1 MAKKE
6 IKKMKGKIKKDVLK
20 LQRMDAT
27 EEKKHKEDKEKRKKG
42 EERQLK
48 KLEEVEKKVS
58 DYLKKRDQFMPKSLI
73 RKISK
78 RIMVARVTP
87 KQFGEIVRMTL
98 EKYAEHLID
107 PTESAGIIAA
117 QSIGE
122 PGTQM
127 TMRTFHYAG
136 VAEVNVTQGLPRLI
150 EIVDARRQPST
161 PMMEIYLE
169 PTIEDDFDKVLK
181 VAKDIEISHLIDVGD
196 VETDITNMQ
205 VIIHLDPDSMERKDI
220 TPMEIDAVLK
230 KIKKSKGSEV
240 DVESKE
246 VDKNTKK
253 FTIRTGVTSYKRL
266 QILVEAVKE
275 LKIKGVDGILRA
287 IIKRSADGYMIY
299 TEGSNLAGVLEHEY
313 IDGRRVKTNNILE
326 VFDVLGIEA
335 ARNAIIHE
343 ASATLSEQGLT
354 VDIRHIM
361 LISDIMTSEGDVKAI
376 GRHGISGKKSSVLA
390 RAAFEI
396 TTNHLLKAG
405 ITGEVDRL
413 AGVAENIIVGQPVTL
428 GTGAV
433 TLVYSPGKR
442 KPVTQG

>member
-1 MAKKE
+1 MVLKKD
-6 IKKMKGKIKKDVLK
+6 MKGKQKAKAPRKDVLK
-20 LQRMDAT
+20 LTKMGAE
-27 EEKKHKEDKEKRKKG
+27 EEKKLREEKEKRKKL
-42 EERQLK
+42 EEKERK
-48 KLEEVEKKVS
+48 KLEEVEKKVAEW
-58 DYLKKRDQFMPKSLI
+58 LKRRGELLPKALI

-78 RIMVARVTP
+78 RLMITRVNP
-87 KQFGEIVRMTL
+87 KQFGEIMKLTI
-98 EKYAEHLID
+98 EKFKEHLID
-107 PTESAGIIAA
+107 PTESAGILAA

-161 PMMEIYLE
+161 PLMQIFLE
-169 PTIEDDFDKVLK
+169 PTIEDDFEKVLK
-181 VAKDIEISHLIDVGD
+181 VAKDIEETHLFDVAD
-196 VETDITNMQ
+196 IETDITNMQ
-205 VIIHLDPDSMERKDI
+205 IIIHPDDDRMDRKDVKV
-220 TPMEIDAVLK
+220 EDIDNVLK
-230 KIKKSKGSEV
+230 KIKKNKAGEIEVSIEKGKIIV
-240 DVESKE
+240 K
-246 VDKNTKK
+246 
-253 FTIRTGVTSYKRL
+253 TGATSYKRL
-266 QILVEAVKE
+266 QNLVEAVKE
-275 LKIKGVDGILRA
+275 LKIKGVDGISRA
-287 IIKRSADGYMIY
+287 IIKRSPDGYMIY
-299 TEGSNLAGVLEHEY
+299 TEGSNLAGVLEHEFV
-313 IDGRRVKTNNILE
+313 DSRRVSTNNILE
-326 VFDVLGIEA
+326 IFDVLGVEA
-335 ARNAIIHE
+335 ARNAIIRE
-343 ASATLSEQGLT
+343 ASNTLSEQGLT

-433 TLVYSPGKR
+433 TLVYQPPKR
-442 KPVTQG
+442 KPPA

>member
-1 MAKKE
+1 MAKKDTKK
-6 IKKMKGKIKKDVLK
+6 IKGRIKKDVLK
-20 LQRMDAT
+20 LQRMGAE
-27 EEKKHKEDKEKRKKG
+27 EEKKHKEDKEKRKKA
-42 EERQLK
+42 EERQNK
-48 KLEEVEKKVS
+48 KLEEVEVKVS
-58 DYLKKRDQFMPKSLI
+58 GYLKKRAQFLPKSII

-78 RIMVARVTP
+78 RIMVTKISP
-87 KQFGEIVRMTL
+87 KQFGEIVRLTL
-98 EKYAEHLID
+98 EKYSEHLID

-181 VAKDIEISHLIDVGD
+181 VAKDIEISHLIDVAD

-205 VIIHLDPDSMERKDI
+205 VIVHLDPDAMERKDV
-220 TPMEIDAVLK
+220 TPDEIEAVLK
-230 KIKKSKGSEV
+230 KVKKAKGTEI
-240 DVESKE
+240 EITAE
-246 VDKNTKK
+246 KNK
-253 FTIRTGVTSYKRL
+253 FIVRTGATSYKRL
-266 QILVEAVKE
+266 QNLVEAIKD
-275 LKIKGVDGILRA
+275 LKIKGVEGISRA

-326 VFDVLGIEA
+326 VYDVLGIEA

-433 TLVYSPGKR
+433 TLVYSPGKK
-442 KPVTQG
+442 KPAPTS

>member
-1 MAKKE
+1 MAKKDTKK
-6 IKKMKGKIKKDVLK
+6 IKGRIKKDVLK
-20 LQRMDAT
+20 LQRMGAE
-27 EEKKHKEDKEKRKKG
+27 EEKKHKEDKEKRKKA
-42 EERQLK
+42 EERQNK
-48 KLEEVEKKVS
+48 KLEEVEVKVS
-58 DYLKKRDQFMPKSLI
+58 GYLKKRAQFLPKSII

-78 RIMVARVTP
+78 RIMVTKISP
-87 KQFGEIVRMTL
+87 KQFGEIVRLTL
-98 EKYAEHLID
+98 EKYSEHLID

-181 VAKDIEISHLIDVGD
+181 VAKDIEISHLIDVAD

-205 VIIHLDPDSMERKDI
+205 VIVHLDPDAMERKDVN
-220 TPMEIDAVLK
+220 PDEIEAVLK
-230 KIKKSKGSEV
+230 KVKKAKGTEI
-240 DVESKE
+240 EITAE
-246 VDKNTKK
+246 KNK
-253 FTIRTGVTSYKRL
+253 FIVRTGATSYKRL
-266 QILVEAVKE
+266 QNLVEGIKD
-275 LKIKGVDGILRA
+275 LKIKGVDGISRA

-326 VFDVLGIEA
+326 VYDVLGIEA
-335 ARNAIIHE
+335 ARNSIIHE

-433 TLVYSPGKR
+433 TLVYSPGKK
-442 KPVTQG
+442 KPAPTS

>member
-1 MAKKE
+1 
-6 IKKMKGKIKKDVLK
+6 MKGRIKKDVLK
-20 LQRMDAT
+20 LQKMGV
-27 EEKKHKEDKEKRKKG
+27 EEHKKMREDKDRRKKG
-42 EERQLK
+42 EERQTK
-48 KLEEVEKKVS
+48 RLEGVEKKVS
-58 DYLKKRDQFMPKSLI
+58 DYLKKKGQFLPKLMI

-78 RIMVARVTP
+78 RIMVTKVTP
-87 KQFGEIVRMTL
+87 KQFGEIMKLTL

-181 VAKDIEISHLIDVGD
+181 VAKDIEISHLTDVAD

-205 VIIHLDPDSMERKDI
+205 VIIHLDMDAMERKDV
-220 TPMEIDAVLK
+220 TPDAIEAVIK
-230 KIKKSKGSEV
+230 KIKKAKGAEI
-240 DVESKE
+240 EITL
-246 VDKNTKK
+246 DKNR
-253 FTIRTGVTSYKRL
+253 FIVRTGATSYKRL
-266 QILVEAVKE
+266 QILVEAIKD
-275 LKIKGVDGILRA
+275 LKIKGVDGITRA

-326 VFDVLGIEA
+326 IYDVLGIEA
-335 ARNAIIHE
+335 ARNSIIHE

-442 KPVTQG
+442 KPANQN

>member
-1 MAKKE
+1 
-6 IKKMKGKIKKDVLK
+6 
-20 LQRMDAT
+20 
-27 EEKKHKEDKEKRKKG
+27 
-42 EERQLK
+42 
-48 KLEEVEKKVS
+48 
-58 DYLKKRDQFMPKSLI
+58 
-73 RKISK
+73 
-78 RIMVARVTP
+78 
-87 KQFGEIVRMTL
+87 
-98 EKYAEHLID
+98 
-107 PTESAGIIAA
+107 
-117 QSIGE
+117 
-122 PGTQM
+122 M

-181 VAKDIEISHLIDVGD
+181 VAKDIEISHLIDVAD

-205 VIIHLDPDSMERKDI
+205 VIVHLDPDAMERKDVN
-220 TPMEIDAVLK
+220 PDEIEAVLK
-230 KIKKSKGSEV
+230 KVKKAKGTEI
-240 DVESKE
+240 EITAE
-246 VDKNTKK
+246 KNK
-253 FTIRTGVTSYKRL
+253 FIVRTGATSYKRL
-266 QILVEAVKE
+266 QNLVEGIKD
-275 LKIKGVDGILRA
+275 LKIKGVDGISRA

-326 VFDVLGIEA
+326 VYDVLGIEA
-335 ARNAIIHE
+335 ARNSIIHE

-433 TLVYSPGKR
+433 TLVYSPGKK
-442 KPVTQG
+442 KPAPTS

>member
-1 MAKKE
+1 MATKKDTRN
-6 IKKMKGKIKKDVLK
+6 KVKGRIKKDVLK
-20 LQRMDAT
+20 LQKMGV
-27 EEKKHKEDKEKRKKG
+27 EEHKKMREDKERRKKG
-42 EERQLK
+42 EERQTK
-48 KLEEVEKKVS
+48 RLEGVEKKVS
-58 DYLKKRDQFMPKSLI
+58 DYLKKKGQFLPKLMI

-78 RIMVARVTP
+78 RIMVTKVTP
-87 KQFGEIVRMTL
+87 KQFGEIMKLTL

-181 VAKDIEISHLIDVGD
+181 VAKDIEISHLTDVAD

-205 VIIHLDPDSMERKDI
+205 VIIHLDMEAMERKDV
-220 TPMEIDAVLK
+220 TPEAIEAVIK
-230 KIKKSKGSEV
+230 KIKKAKGAEI
-240 DVESKE
+240 EITL
-246 VDKNTKK
+246 DKNR
-253 FTIRTGVTSYKRL
+253 FIVRTGATSYKRL
-266 QILVEAVKE
+266 QILVEAIKD
-275 LKIKGVDGILRA
+275 LKIKGVDGITRA
-287 IIKRSADGYMIY
+287 IIKKSADGYMIY

-326 VFDVLGIEA
+326 IYDVLGIEA
-335 ARNAIIHE
+335 ARNSIIHE
-343 ASATLSEQGLT
+343 ASSTLSEQGLT

-376 GRHGISGKKSSVLA
+376 GRHGISGRKSSVLA

-396 TTNHLLKAG
+396 TSTHLLRAG
-405 ITGEVDRL
+405 ITGETDGL
-413 AGVAENIIVGQPVTL
+413 SGVAENIIVGQPVTV

-433 TLVYSPGKR
+433 ELMYAPKKSKR
-442 KPVTQG
+442 

>member
-1 MAKKE
+1 MATKKDT
-6 IKKMKGKIKKDVLK
+6 KSKVKGRIKKDVLK
-20 LQRMDAT
+20 LQRMGT
-27 EEKKHKEDKEKRKKG
+27 EEHKKMREDKELRKKG
-42 EERQLK
+42 EERQTK
-48 KLEEVEKKVS
+48 RLEGVEKKVS
-58 DYLKKRDQFMPKSLI
+58 DYLKKKGQFLPKLMI

-78 RIMVARVTP
+78 RIMVAKVTP
-87 KQFGEIVRMTL
+87 KQFGEIMKMTL

-181 VAKDIEISHLIDVGD
+181 VAKDIEISHLTDVAD

-205 VIIHLDPDSMERKDI
+205 VIIHLDMDAMERKVV
-220 TPMEIDAVLK
+220 TPEAIEAVIK
-230 KIKKSKGSEV
+230 KIKKAKGAEI
-240 DVESKE
+240 EITL
-246 VDKNTKK
+246 DKNK
-253 FTIRTGVTSYKRL
+253 FTVRTGATSYKRL
-266 QILVEAVKE
+266 QILVEAIKD
-275 LKIKGVDGILRA
+275 LKIKGVDGITRA
-287 IIKRSADGYMIY
+287 IIKKSADGYVIY

-326 VFDVLGIEA
+326 IYDVLGIEA
-335 ARNAIIHE
+335 ARNSIIHE

-442 KPVTQG
+442 KPAVQK

>member
-1 MAKKE
+1 MVTKKDTRN
-6 IKKMKGKIKKDVLK
+6 KMKGRIKKDVLK
-20 LQRMDAT
+20 LQKMGV
-27 EEKKHKEDKEKRKKG
+27 EEHKKMREDKDRRKKG
-42 EERQLK
+42 EERQTK
-48 KLEEVEKKVS
+48 RLEGVEKKVS
-58 DYLKKRDQFMPKSLI
+58 DYLKKKGQFLPKLMI

-78 RIMVARVTP
+78 RIMVTKVTP
-87 KQFGEIVRMTL
+87 KQFGEIMKLTL

-181 VAKDIEISHLIDVGD
+181 VAKDIEISHLTDVAD

-205 VIIHLDPDSMERKDI
+205 VIIHLDMDAMERKDV
-220 TPMEIDAVLK
+220 TPDAIEAVIK
-230 KIKKSKGSEV
+230 KIKKAKGAEI
-240 DVESKE
+240 EITL
-246 VDKNTKK
+246 DKNR
-253 FTIRTGVTSYKRL
+253 FIVRTGATSYKRL
-266 QILVEAVKE
+266 QILVEAIKD
-275 LKIKGVDGILRA
+275 LKIKGVDGITRA

-326 VFDVLGIEA
+326 IYDVLGIEA
-335 ARNAIIHE
+335 ARNSIIHE

-442 KPVTQG
+442 KPANQN

>member
-1 MAKKE
+1 MAQKKDV
-6 IKKMKGKIKKDVLK
+6 KSKMKGRIKKDVLK
-20 LQRMDAT
+20 LQRMGA
-27 EEKKHKEDKEKRKKG
+27 EETLKLREDKERRKKG
-42 EERQLK
+42 EERQTK
-48 KLEEVEKKVS
+48 RLEGVEKKVS
-58 DYLKKRDQFMPKSLI
+58 DYLKKKGQFLPKSMI

-78 RIMVARVTP
+78 RIMVTKVTP
-87 KQFGEIVRMTL
+87 KQFAEIMKLTL

-169 PTIEDDFDKVLK
+169 PSIEDDFDKVLK
-181 VAKDIEISHLIDVGD
+181 VAKDIEISHLTDVAD

-205 VIIHLDPDSMERKDI
+205 VIIHLDTDAMERKAV
-220 TPMEIDAVLK
+220 TPPEIEAVIK
-230 KIKKSKGSEV
+230 KIKKTKGAEI
-240 DVESKE
+240 EITL
-246 VDKNTKK
+246 DKNR
-253 FTIRTGVTSYKRL
+253 FIVRTGATSYKRL
-266 QILVEAVKE
+266 QILVEAIKD
-275 LKIKGVDGILRA
+275 LKIKGVDGITRA
-287 IIKRSADGYMIY
+287 IIKRSADGYLIY

-326 VFDVLGIEA
+326 IYDVLGIEA
-335 ARNAIIHE
+335 ARNSIIHE
-343 ASATLSEQGLT
+343 ASSTLSEQGLT

-442 KPVTQG
+442 KPAAQN

>member
-1 MAKKE
+1 MATKKDTRN
-6 IKKMKGKIKKDVLK
+6 KVKGRIKKDVLK
-20 LQRMDAT
+20 LQKMGV
-27 EEKKHKEDKEKRKKG
+27 EEHKKMREDKERRKKG
-42 EERQLK
+42 EERQTK
-48 KLEEVEKKVS
+48 RLEGVEKKVS
-58 DYLKKRDQFMPKSLI
+58 DYLKKKGQFLPKLMI

-78 RIMVARVTP
+78 RIMVTKVTP
-87 KQFGEIVRMTL
+87 KQFGEIMKLTL

-181 VAKDIEISHLIDVGD
+181 VAKDIEISHLTDVAD

-205 VIIHLDPDSMERKDI
+205 VIIHLDMEAMERKDV
-220 TPMEIDAVLK
+220 TPEAIEAVIK
-230 KIKKSKGSEV
+230 KIKKAKGAEI
-240 DVESKE
+240 EITL
-246 VDKNTKK
+246 DKNR
-253 FTIRTGVTSYKRL
+253 FIVRTGATSYKRL
-266 QILVEAVKE
+266 QILVEAIKD
-275 LKIKGVDGILRA
+275 LKIKGVDGITRA
-287 IIKRSADGYMIY
+287 IIKKSADGYMIY

-326 VFDVLGIEA
+326 IYDVLGIEA
-335 ARNAIIHE
+335 ARNSIIHE
-343 ASATLSEQGLT
+343 ASSTLSEQGLT

-442 KPVTQG
+442 KPANQN